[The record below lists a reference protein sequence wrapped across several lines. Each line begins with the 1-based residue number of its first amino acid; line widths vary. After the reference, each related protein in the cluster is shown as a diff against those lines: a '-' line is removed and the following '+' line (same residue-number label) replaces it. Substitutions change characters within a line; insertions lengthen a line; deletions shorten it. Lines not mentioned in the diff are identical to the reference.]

1 MKIRTTLSLSIAALL
16 SATATHASTW
26 DASASLARFNK
37 VVARGLPQP
46 AFPVDATNEEGVTSN
61 GRLVVESKLDAT
73 VELPNGSAMNTY
85 VGSWDGTSATISH
98 GDGQLLLDVDAAVD
112 EAVPSRAVARFD
124 TAITTAFP
132 AHVHLSE
139 SFAPATHVANDSD
152 DLVVSGEFGGDITF
166 ADGSHGRMYDA
177 SWHGLPVVATRSGNH
192 LDITSGSADGIDI
205 TGFTLG
211 SDVVEHEI
219 LRGGDSHGSPPAI
232 VDTAPAPQSRS
243 RRSTDD
249 ELAPNRLTFH
259 LMLHDDVSD
268 SSQHIHAGY
277 IAWWLADL
285 QRNIVHG
292 KKVDVLYSKRIPGVT
307 DTRYQLADSL
317 HDWSDVIE
325 AYATEQHIPR
335 TYKHK
340 FVLLVKGLTDPGRY
354 GRSWQ
359 KGSDG
364 IASISGRYPEV
375 AHQLGHLLGAK
386 HSNAEVRFSGWWCET
401 NMYAPS
407 LLLRSNCY
415 GYSSANK
422 RLINEYIKTGDGFVA
437 GQRWSEDR

>member
-1 MKIRTTLSLSIAALL
+1 
-16 SATATHASTW
+16 
-26 DASASLARFNK
+26 
-37 VVARGLPQP
+37 
-46 AFPVDATNEEGVTSN
+46 
-61 GRLVVESKLDAT
+61 
-73 VELPNGSAMNTY
+73 
-85 VGSWDGTSATISH
+85 
-98 GDGQLLLDVDAAVD
+98 
-112 EAVPSRAVARFD
+112 
-124 TAITTAFP
+124 
-132 AHVHLSE
+132 
-139 SFAPATHVANDSD
+139 
-152 DLVVSGEFGGDITF
+152 
-166 ADGSHGRMYDA
+166 
-177 SWHGLPVVATRSGNH
+177 
-192 LDITSGSADGIDI
+192 
-205 TGFTLG
+205 
-211 SDVVEHEI
+211 
-219 LRGGDSHGSPPAI
+219 
-232 VDTAPAPQSRS
+232 
-243 RRSTDD
+243 
-249 ELAPNRLTFH
+249 
-259 LMLHDDVSD
+259 MLHDDVSD

-375 AHQLGHLLGAK
+375 AHQLGHLLGAN

-422 RLINEYIKTGDGFVA
+422 RLMNDYIKTGDGFVA